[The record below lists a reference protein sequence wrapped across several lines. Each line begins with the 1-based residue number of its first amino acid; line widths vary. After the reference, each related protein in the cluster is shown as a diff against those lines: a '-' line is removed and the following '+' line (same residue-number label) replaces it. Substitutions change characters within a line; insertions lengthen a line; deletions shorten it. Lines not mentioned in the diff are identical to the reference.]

1 MNKENTDNNIDS
13 AIMSDLD
20 INLSDLDNYQDYLS
34 NSDNYI
40 FKHSDI
46 EYIINNPIIIET
58 PINTLHFDSIPLVLT
73 ISACGQYLLTGL
85 LNGIIFEYN
94 IDDLSQPKLV
104 IKTLNEKVRCLDYS
118 NDGNIIAAG

>member
-1 MNKENTDNNIDS
+1 MP
-13 AIMSDLD
+13 DLD
-20 INLSDLDNYQDYLS
+20 TNLSDLDNYQDYLS

-46 EYIINNPIIIET
+46 EYRHNPIIVET
-58 PINTLHFDSIPLVLT
+58 PINTLHFDSIPLVLN
-73 ISACGQYLLTGL
+73 ISACGKYLLTGQ
-85 LNGIIFEYN
+85 LNGMIFEYT

-104 IKTLNEKVRCLDYS
+104 IKTLNTKVRCLDYS